1 MDTEP
6 RYMTGFREMVFVD
19 DYQEL
24 GFIQAYM
31 LCGTIDASDA
41 VPTDKIIRIGMSV

>member
-19 DYQEL
+19 HYQGL
-24 GFIQAYM
+24 VFIQTYM
-31 LCGTIDASDA
+31 LYGTIDASDRA
-41 VPTDKIIRIGMSV
+41 TIGKIIGIGMSV